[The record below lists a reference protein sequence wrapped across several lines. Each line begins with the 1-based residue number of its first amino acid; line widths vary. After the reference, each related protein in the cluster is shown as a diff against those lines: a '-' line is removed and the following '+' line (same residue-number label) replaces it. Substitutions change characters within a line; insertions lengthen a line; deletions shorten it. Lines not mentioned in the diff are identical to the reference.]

1 MQIKEKFKAV
11 WQAMKDAP
19 LLVFGSAAIAG
30 LLSALTLTVLG
41 LTMWTGLAYVMK
53 KAGKD
58 EKKDFNLLFKFMGKM
73 PYLFALGVLMSAAS
87 FLGLLFLII
96 PGIFIMALFIYAPF
110 YLAFEDKGIIES
122 LRLSSTTAIE
132 HNLML
137 HVVFVLVLWLINLIG
152 MQLFIGWII
161 TLPLSVG
168 FMILMFEEVKITP
181 EPASAVGQETK
192 P

>member
-1 MQIKEKFKAV
+1 MQIKEKFRSV

-58 EKKDFNLLFKFMGKM
+58 EKKDFNLLFKFMKKM
-73 PYLFALGVLMSAAS
+73 PYLFALGVLMFAAS

-110 YLAFEDKGIIES
+110 YLAF
-122 LRLSSTTAIE
+122 A
-132 HNLML
+132 
-137 HVVFVLVLWLINLIG
+137 
-152 MQLFIGWII
+152 
-161 TLPLSVG
+161 
-168 FMILMFEEVKITP
+168 P
-181 EPASAVGQETK
+181 EQHDCHRT
-192 P
+192 